1 PLHEA
6 MRRLGAKTA
15 WMVGDSANDVGAA
28 RAAGIPSLVVRGG
41 YNHGQ
46 PVESLD
52 PAPDAILDSL
62 EQFVSIL
69 RVAAH
74 GGSMA

>member
-1 PLHEA
+1 
-6 MRRLGAKTA
+6 
-15 WMVGDSANDVGAA
+15 
-28 RAAGIPSLVVRGG
+28 VRGG